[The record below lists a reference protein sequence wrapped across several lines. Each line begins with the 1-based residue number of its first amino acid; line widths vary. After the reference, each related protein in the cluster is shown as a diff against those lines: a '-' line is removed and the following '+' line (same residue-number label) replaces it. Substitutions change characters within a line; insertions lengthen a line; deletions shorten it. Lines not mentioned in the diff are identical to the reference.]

1 MLQTL
6 IDITPEHPQVFSA
19 LMEELNVMSPTDE
32 QFEDALSKFSWGNV
46 RIKRN
51 ELLTVTD
58 FYALS
63 DVPMSDEMKTY
74 RQDLRDIPASTADSE
89 DVVWPTK
96 P

>member
-74 RQDLRDIPASTADSE
+74 RQDLRDIPASTENSE